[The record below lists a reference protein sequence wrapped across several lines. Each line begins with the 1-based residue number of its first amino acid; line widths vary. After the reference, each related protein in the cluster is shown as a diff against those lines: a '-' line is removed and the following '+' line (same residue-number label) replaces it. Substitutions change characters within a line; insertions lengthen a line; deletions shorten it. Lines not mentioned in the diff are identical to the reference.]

1 MQPVE
6 ASLRTCPPQN
16 TRGRLPKRSSL
27 LLLLTHK
34 YVRTSLG
41 AMVFVKFDGLW
52 ARVRSTDRGRLAGGN
67 LGGRKRPGERDE
79 KRRVLS
85 SIGLEGREPVLLT
98 FLVPGGQ
105 VEAGGGAFMATPRRS
120 VGRTFFCC
128 GTHERATLSAILR
141 ILYID

>member
-85 SIGLEGREPVLLT
+85 SIGLEEREPVLT